1 MAAIPAGSSVASCC
15 STNEKE
21 AQAGSSGVKN
31 DPKDGPAAGGGGGS
45 SSGSVVWGHV
55 EELANEVA
63 ELKRRLQE
71 EEEEGRRLRNEVKH
85 LRSSNH
91 DLKIIPPRS
100 PRAADPVTPALLAQ
114 SIRASFIEPAADSP
128 CPDGGNGGGGG
139 GGAGGANLRRSVSL
153 GRAEGVSAYARH
165 MAAAY
170 TANNGEGEGT
180 GAKASGGG
188 NPVWVSGE
196 QWVHT
201 LSSPRHSI
209 NASEFGVLQLGDEE
223 DGLRR
228 SSGTPLSLL
237 LSLSRPLS
245 GPLPNHLQSGRGS
258 SIAARSAND
267 GAAGNSPVG
276 LGVSPN
282 AKLRAGNMIVTGL
295 NVTDANGVAKTIK
308 MEQLVTAEPTTPSRP
323 PVYQGRPSLDKKRPP
338 PIKGIPLPW
347 DSMDGEDLKSQSGL
361 GNSGTAEGG
370 GGAEIAGEKSVGGR
384 SWGSGRSWG
393 RVGSVGGREGEE
405 VEGEEGKAEESGGES
420 GEGSMEANASD
431 DDEGRRDGKKDN
443 NEKHER
449 QAGKKGSEEGGDG
462 EIEQLMALVEA
473 REKRETGARRY
484 TAASPSA
491 CAAKT
496 AGTASGDKTK
506 TSVAAAAAAGAAG
519 ALARAS
525 SAGSRG
531 KAAGATRGRSGSPVL
546 RRSSSSGA
554 GFGSSSGTNRA
565 AASPRAASPRAASP
579 GGNSSRGTVP
589 RTTSFRASSPRAA
602 SPSGGNS
609 VTRGRLSRSVSD
621 KHRAGVGGTLDRN
634 ERIGVLGTPR
644 SPQTA
649 RQTSTSP
656 MSRRPLDFP
665 SGSPG
670 SSGTALRGR
679 AGSNKSAGSGL
690 ESPAAGVAANEDV
703 TRGKKHSEAE
713 EEEEKQQQD
722 GERAEE
728 EGCAERGEKTEEQP
742 KQGKEE
748 EEEEECEAPA
758 AEKGE
763 EGEEEKG
770 EEGEG
775 EEGEGEVDDTFTE
788 LRDDDGPSVPLA
800 RQRSDRS
807 AGSSSSGGGGGRR
820 SAGTGGGGA
829 AEGEEEENEEGNLPM
844 RRAETVETG
853 DNIFGDDIDEEIE
866 MEGVKGGGGGGGA
879 LRRSASFGSS
889 CRAAAGGGGGE
900 GGEGGEEGAD
910 VRGSRES
917 LCRSASLGGRR
928 NPSAT
933 PLAAALEASRGH
945 AAEGKGEGEGPSLQ
959 RQNVLRGKGAEEMER
974 ERRGEGML
982 MPYRMEQQLQQQQ
995 QQEWQ
1000 AQQQRQIGNGQEKV
1014 VTDAAMVSNS
1024 SRLRR
1029 SVSAD
1034 VGDAMLV
1041 TLGGACD
1048 YNGDTPNTPNTW
1060 RGGSSGGNNG
1070 APSSSSPSKIDPII
1084 RALNYA
1090 AVTGRLPPGMALDAI
1105 SEERSSALLSSAIP
1119 SPCASV
1125 HNSLHL
1131 LPSLPS
1137 PGAPHPSHPTRSAV
1151 HNTPL
1156 QRPPSPSSARGTLR
1170 SEAGG
1175 SGKNAL
1181 QMSGEML
1188 PPPHVAMP
1196 GAAATGAAADAGSAA
1211 AGADAGGDAGATAP
1225 HSSNPTTPR
1234 LSPTRGIGSR
1244 GTPLSPLSPLSPTR
1258 PSPSS
1263 PMSPISPATTSPNP
1277 IPIRHVIQRQQHQQQ
1292 LKSPRA
1298 QQQQLKSP
1306 RSQQQQQQQHRK
1318 PGQQLQV
1325 KAGQKAGQGRP
1336 SQVLVQRPGSL
1347 KSPAAAAKSTAVK
1360 QAQGQAGAQ
1369 KTLGQG
1375 AVAKAQG
1382 QGALKGKEKE
1392 KGKEEGGEGEK
1403 EAGAQERL
1411 QAHMEAQMKKSP
1423 HYLQQQFYQ
1432 QLKQHQLQQQALRR
1446 QKRAAAAAAASAGKS
1461 SAAAVPSTPSA
1472 AAAGQAV
1479 VGSAGARGGGS
1490 RPTTP
1495 TRNSAAGSATA
1506 GSGAGA
1512 SAVSAAVG
1520 QAFFVGPSKGAD
1532 GKIARQSFQQQ
1543 QHHVQNSSTG
1553 NVLNS
1558 SIAGNSNQHNG
1569 PATSTTSGSSL
1580 AGSSSAAGSASRA
1593 GSVASRGG
1601 SAGAGGG
1608 LHGMNSSMGGG
1619 VGTVGMGMGGFS
1631 AVGNGGMQG
1640 SGVHVSQTNMNAAT
1654 AAAIAAAAGSI
1665 VSGTGSSQSR
1675 SCSRTSS
1682 MRSEVCWV
1690 CAGGG
1695 RGGVHCESI

>member
-100 PRAADPVTPALLAQ
+100 PRAADPVAPALLAQ

-139 GGAGGANLRRSVSL
+139 GGGGGANLRRSVSL

-170 TANNGEGEGT
+170 VANNGEGEGT

-209 NASEFGVLQLGDEE
+209 NASEFGVLQLGDDE

-258 SIAARSAND
+258 LVAPRSAND

-276 LGVSPN
+276 PGVSPN

-295 NVTDANGVAKTIK
+295 TVTDANGVAKTIK

-347 DSMDGEDLKSQSGL
+347 DSMNGEDLKSQSGL
-361 GNSGTAEGG
+361 GTSGTAEGG

-405 VEGEEGKAEESGGES
+405 VEGEEGEAEESGGES

-431 DDEGRRDGKKDN
+431 EDEGRRDGKEEK

-462 EIEQLMALVEA
+462 EIEQLIALVEA
-473 REKRETGARRY
+473 REKRETGARRD

-491 CAAKT
+491 CAVKT

-506 TSVAAAAAAGAAG
+506 TAVAAAAAACAAG

-525 SAGSRG
+525 SAGSGG
-531 KAAGATRGRSGSPVL
+531 KAAGAARGRSGSPVL

-634 ERIGVLGTPR
+634 EP
-644 SPQTA
+644 
-649 RQTSTSP
+649 
-656 MSRRPLDFP
+656 
-665 SGSPG
+665 
-670 SSGTALRGR
+670 
-679 AGSNKSAGSGL
+679 
-690 ESPAAGVAANEDV
+690 
-703 TRGKKHSEAE
+703 
-713 EEEEKQQQD
+713 
-722 GERAEE
+722 
-728 EGCAERGEKTEEQP
+728 
-742 KQGKEE
+742 
-748 EEEEECEAPA
+748 
-758 AEKGE
+758 
-763 EGEEEKG
+763 EGE
-770 EEGEG
+770 
-775 EEGEGEVDDTFTE
+775 
-788 LRDDDGPSVPLA
+788 A
-800 RQRSDRS
+800 
-807 AGSSSSGGGGGRR
+807 
-820 SAGTGGGGA
+820 
-829 AEGEEEENEEGNLPM
+829 EEENEEGNLPM

-889 CRAAAGGGGGE
+889 CQAAAGGGSGE

-933 PLAAALEASRGH
+933 PLAAAVEASRGH
-945 AAEGKGEGEGPSLQ
+945 AAEGDGEGEGPSLQ
-959 RQNVLRGKGAEEMER
+959 RQNVLRGKSGEVVER
-974 ERRGEGML
+974 ERRGEAEPHGL
-982 MPYRMEQQLQQQQ
+982 QLQQRQQQQQQQQ
-995 QQEWQ
+995 QQEQLEWQ
-1000 AQQQRQIGNGQEKV
+1000 QERQQEWHPQQQRQTEYAQEH
-1014 VTDAAMVSNS
+1014 AGMGS

-1048 YNGDTPNTPNTW
+1048 YNGGETTENDSSGHRHFYSHGEFNEGGHSHTRNKHKHEQHEQQQQHSKQSMFQRLFQRAKKSITGSSGTTRNHHHHQQQQELSLGAGAGKKGPARTMSDGAVGIDGWQKQSAEPWENLSEGVDGGGAGRGRGRGEWSHDGCGVESMQGGGHRREVSCDSSGGGGKRKEVREESEDGSGRDRGEVFAHAKIGSAASAASAAPLGQPQN
-1060 RGGSSGGNNG
+1060 RPKRLQQPSENREQRQPKHNGGSNGGNNG
-1070 APSSSSPSKIDPII
+1070 APPSSSSSPSKIDPII

-1137 PGAPHPSHPTRSAV
+1137 PGAPHPSYPSHSSL
-1151 HNTPL
+1151 HGNGNPL
-1156 QRPPSPSSARGTLR
+1156 RRPSSPAAAAAGTLS

-1175 SGKNAL
+1175 SGRTPL

-1196 GAAATGAAADAGSAA
+1196 GAATAGGASDSAGAAAA
-1211 AGADAGGDAGATAP
+1211 AGGGGAGEAAP
-1225 HSSNPTTPR
+1225 ASHSSNPTTPR

-1263 PMSPISPATTSPNP
+1263 PMSPISPAATSPKP
-1277 IPIRHVIQRQQHQQQ
+1277 IPIRHVIQWQQQQQQ

-1306 RSQQQQQQQHRK
+1306 RSQQLQQQQQHRK

-1325 KAGQKAGQGRP
+1325 K
-1336 SQVLVQRPGSL
+1336 
-1347 KSPAAAAKSTAVK
+1347 
-1360 QAQGQAGAQ
+1360 
-1369 KTLGQG
+1369 
-1375 AVAKAQG
+1375 
-1382 QGALKGKEKE
+1382 
-1392 KGKEEGGEGEK
+1392 
-1403 EAGAQERL
+1403 
-1411 QAHMEAQMKKSP
+1411 
-1423 HYLQQQFYQ
+1423 
-1432 QLKQHQLQQQALRR
+1432 
-1446 QKRAAAAAAASAGKS
+1446 
-1461 SAAAVPSTPSA
+1461 
-1472 AAAGQAV
+1472 
-1479 VGSAGARGGGS
+1479 
-1490 RPTTP
+1490 
-1495 TRNSAAGSATA
+1495 
-1506 GSGAGA
+1506 
-1512 SAVSAAVG
+1512 
-1520 QAFFVGPSKGAD
+1520 
-1532 GKIARQSFQQQ
+1532 
-1543 QHHVQNSSTG
+1543 
-1553 NVLNS
+1553 
-1558 SIAGNSNQHNG
+1558 
-1569 PATSTTSGSSL
+1569 
-1580 AGSSSAAGSASRA
+1580 A

-1608 LHGMNSSMGGG
+1608 LHGMSSSMGGG

-1682 MRSEVCWV
+1682 MRSEQDLNLSKLRN
-1690 CAGGG
+1690 GSISSN
-1695 RGGVHCESI
+1695 ESCLSM